1 MKTLVIVSHPEYD
14 NSMTESFLNQC
25 QNDIEEVDWLV
36 LDHLANNYEFDVDKE
51 QKRLVKYDR
60 ILFQFPMYWYSSPA
74 LLKKYEDDIFT
85 RSFTYANEDGK
96 LKGKELGIITTL
108 GEPLKNYTV
117 GGSEGFSINEIL
129 KPYQALA
136 FKSGMKFIKPFAVD
150 QFAYMTD
157 DEKGKL
163 LVDYRNYLTNEDI
176 NGFGSK
182 QIWYLSQL
190 KQLRSNLSSEKQAK
204 LDIIIDYLQDNY
216 DRLDEI
222 KWELDMIKK
231 EED

>member
-14 NSMTESFLNQC
+14 NSMTESFLQQC
-25 QNDIEEVDWLV
+25 QNDIDEVDWLV
-36 LDHLANNYEFDVDKE
+36 LDHLTNNYEFDIDKE
-51 QKRLVKYDR
+51 QNRLIKYDR
-60 ILFQFPMYWYSSPA
+60 ILLQFPMYWYSSPA

>member
-25 QNDIEEVDWLV
+25 QNDIDEVDWLV
-36 LDHLANNYEFDVDKE
+36 LDHLTDNYEFDVDKE
-51 QKRLVKYDR
+51 QKRLIKYDR
-60 ILFQFPMYWYSSPA
+60 ILLQFPMYWYSSPA

-96 LKGKELGIITTL
+96 LKDKELGIITTL

-136 FKSGMKFIKPFAVD
+136 FKAGMKFIKPFAVD

>member
-14 NSMTESFLNQC
+14 NSMTESFLQQC
-25 QNDIEEVDWLV
+25 QNDIDEVDWLV
-36 LDHLANNYEFDVDKE
+36 LDHLTNNYEFDVDKE
-51 QKRLVKYDR
+51 QKRLIKYDR

-136 FKSGMKFIKPFAVD
+136 FKSGMKFIKPFMVD

-163 LVDYRNYLTNEDI
+163 LVDYRNYLTNKDI

-182 QIWYLSQL
+182 QLWYLSQL
-190 KQLRSNLSSEKQAK
+190 KQLRSNLSPAKQAK

>member
-36 LDHLANNYEFDVDKE
+36 LDHLENNYEFDVDEE

-96 LKGKELGIITTL
+96 LKDKELGIITTL

-136 FKSGMKFIKPFAVD
+136 FKAGMKFIKPFTVD

-157 DEKGKL
+157 DEKSKL

-182 QIWYLSQL
+182 QRWYLSQL
-190 KQLRSNLSSEKQAK
+190 KQLRNNLSSEKQAK